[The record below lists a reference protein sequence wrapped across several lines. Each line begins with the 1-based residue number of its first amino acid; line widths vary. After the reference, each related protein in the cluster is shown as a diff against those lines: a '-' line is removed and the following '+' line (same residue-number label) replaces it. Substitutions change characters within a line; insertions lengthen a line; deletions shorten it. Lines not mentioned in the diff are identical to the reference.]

1 MTGGFGESNVVGH
14 GRIGLVYR
22 GVLHDGRKV
31 VVKLMDRT
39 RKQGEDEFKVEVKSL
54 SRLRSLICWHC
65 LGTTQ
70 IITTN
75 CWFMISWANLT
86 IGPTPMSLYAKFVK
100 RGLNLR
106 GPVWFS
112 SNIPRDQPTQMH
124 PFMPPLTSTFHQKR
138 MSRIMMR
145 LSSRYLQVRSRLL

>member
-1 MTGGFGESNVVGH
+1 MVLGQSNMVGH
-14 GRIGLVYR
+14 GRFGLVYQ
-22 GVLHDGRKV
+22 GVLHDGRKI

-39 RKQGEDEFKVEVKSL
+39 RRQGKDEFKVEMKSL
-54 SRLRSLICWHC
+54 SRFRSPICWHC

-86 IGPTPMSLYAKFVK
+86 IGPSPMSLYAKSVK

-106 GPVWFS
+106 GPVWLS
-112 SNIPRDQPTQMH
+112 SNILRDQPTHMH
-124 PFMPPLTSTFHQKR
+124 PFMPLLTGTFHQKC
-138 MSRIMMR
+138 MSRIMIR